1 MDANP
6 QQNGVKMQKVL
17 LIEDTEE
24 IYQLINRFKSPEA
37 DIQWVTSLQA
47 GLKALRSDKYDLILL
62 DLGLPDG
69 DGLQILSWLAS
80 LQTDQV
86 PEVMVLT
93 SKDSVA
99 DKVLGFS
106 LGADDYVS
114 KPFDPI
120 ELKARIDARLR
131 KMRTKTGSQDV
142 LRWDGIEIHRLQQKV
157 LIGSRQHMEQVY
169 LTSTEFRLLITMATH
184 PLKVFSRDEL
194 LDLVWGES
202 LHVYPRS
209 VDTHVSKLRKKLG
222 EMSHLVESVHGSG
235 YRFNPPQMAKQ
246 NTVLRG
252 GIVTTPMEQP
262 QLL

>member
-1 MDANP
+1 
-6 QQNGVKMQKVL
+6 MQKIL

-24 IYQLINRFKSPEA
+24 IYQLIKRFKSPEV
-37 DIQWVTSLQA
+37 DIHWVTRLDS
-47 GLKALRSDKYDLILL
+47 GLEALKTDNYDLVLL

-69 DGLQILSWLAS
+69 DGLQILSWLS
-80 LQTDQV
+80 STQSDV
-86 PEVMVLT
+86 NSPEVLVLT

-131 KMRTKTGSQDV
+131 KIRTKSNSKDV

-157 LIGSRQHMEQVY
+157 LVGEERNMEQIY
-169 LTSTEFRLLITMATH
+169 LTSTEFRLLITMATQ

-194 LDLVWGES
+194 LDLVWGET

-209 VDTHVSKLRKKLG
+209 VDTHISKLRKKLKG
-222 EMSHLVESVHGSG
+222 MSQLVESVHGSG
-235 YRFNPPQMAKQ
+235 YRFNPPKTQRE
-246 NTVLRG
+246 TVLKAG
-252 GIVTTPMEQP
+252 VVPASLQ
-262 QLL
+262 QSASQHL